1 MVIEIILDI
10 AGLSL
15 ALVLVCLA
23 GLAFRR
29 RLLQRGGGTFDSS
42 LRLHKQA
49 NGKGWS
55 LGIARYAGDSVDWFP
70 VFSYGFRPRRSFSR
84 NDLIVQARRDP
95 AANEALGLYAG
106 HVVVECEQAGRT
118 IELAM
123 AEDALT
129 GFLVWL
135 EAAPPGRR
143 PAPL

>member
-1 MVIEIILDI
+1 MIEIVLDI
-10 AGLSL
+10 AGVLL
-15 ALVLVCLA
+15 ALVIFCLA

-49 NGKGWS
+49 SGKGWS
-55 LGIARYAGDSVDWFP
+55 LGIARYSGDSVEWFR
-70 VFSYGFRPRRSFSR
+70 VFSFGFRPRRVFSR
-84 NDLIVQARRDP
+84 NALVVNSRRDP

-106 HVVVECEQAGRT
+106 HVVIECQQAGQGF
-118 IELAM
+118 ELAM

-129 GFLVWL
+129 GFLAWL

-143 PAPL
+143 HAPL